1 MAKNVQTFRI
11 SDDNKRKL
19 SLIETELKEKMG
31 EDVSRS
37 YVINQIIETT
47 YDRMFNEHPCKAP
60 SIDDEKIIEAVAKT
74 MNNIAEQQTKKILE
88 ILNGNFKDLSL
99 SNGDIKL
106 SIVELLEDVE
116 LILKLLPYSSEY
128 RNEDNSEKSREI
140 LTLVQSKSMFR
151 KYVQAKAKS
160 IIHNNQIR

>member
-19 SLIETELKEKMG
+19 SLIETELKETMG

-37 YVINQIIETT
+37 YVINHIIETT
-47 YDRMFNEHPCKAP
+47 YDRMFNEHPGKAP
-60 SIDDEKIIEAVAKT
+60 SIDNEKIIEAVVET
-74 MNNIAEQQTKKILE
+74 MNSIAEQQTKMILE
-88 ILNGNFKDLSL
+88 SLDGSLKDL

-106 SIVELLEDVE
+106 SMVELLEDVE

-160 IIHNNQIR
+160 IIQNNQMR

>member
-19 SLIETELKEKMG
+19 SLIETELKETMG

-37 YVINQIIETT
+37 YVINHIIETT
-47 YDRMFNEHPCKAP
+47 YDRMFNEHPGKAP
-60 SIDDEKIIEAVAKT
+60 SIDNEKIIEAVVET
-74 MNNIAEQQTKKILE
+74 MNSIAEQQTKMILE
-88 ILNGNFKDLSL
+88 RLDGSLKDL

-106 SIVELLEDVE
+106 SMVELLEDVE

-160 IIHNNQIR
+160 IIQNNQMR

>member
-19 SLIETELKEKMG
+19 SLIETELKETMG

-37 YVINQIIETT
+37 YVINHIIETT
-47 YDRMFNEHPCKAP
+47 YDRMFNEHPGKAP
-60 SIDDEKIIEAVAKT
+60 SIDNEKIIEAVVET
-74 MNNIAEQQTKKILE
+74 MNSIAEQQTKKILE
-88 ILNGNFKDLSL
+88 RLDGNFKDL

-106 SIVELLEDVE
+106 SMVELLEDVE

-160 IIHNNQIR
+160 IIQNNQMR

>member
-1 MAKNVQTFRI
+1 MVKDVQTFRI
-11 SDDNKRKL
+11 SNDNKRKL

-47 YDRMFNEHPCKAP
+47 YDRMFNEHPSKAS
-60 SIDDEKIIEAVAKT
+60 SIDDEKIIDAVVET
-74 MNNIAEQQTKKILE
+74 MNSIAEQQTKKILE
-88 ILNGNFKDLSL
+88 RLDGNFKNL

-106 SIVELLEDVE
+106 SMVELLEDVE

>member
-19 SLIETELKEKMG
+19 SLIETELKETMG

-37 YVINQIIETT
+37 YVINHIIETT
-47 YDRMFNEHPCKAP
+47 YDRMFNEYPGKAP
-60 SIDDEKIIEAVAKT
+60 SIDNEKIIEAVVET
-74 MNNIAEQQTKKILE
+74 MNSIAEQQTKMILE
-88 ILNGNFKDLSL
+88 RLDGSLKDL

-106 SIVELLEDVE
+106 SMVELLEDVE

-160 IIHNNQIR
+160 IIQNNQMR

>member
-19 SLIETELKEKMG
+19 SLIETELKETMG

-37 YVINQIIETT
+37 YVINHIIETT
-47 YDRMFNEHPCKAP
+47 YDRMFNEHPGKAP
-60 SIDDEKIIEAVAKT
+60 SIDNEKIIEAVVET
-74 MNNIAEQQTKKILE
+74 MNSIAEQQTKMILE
-88 ILNGNFKDLSL
+88 RLDGSLKDL

-106 SIVELLEDVE
+106 SMVELLEDVE

-160 IIHNNQIR
+160 LIQNNQMR

>member
-1 MAKNVQTFRI
+1 MAKNVQSFRI
-11 SDDNKRKL
+11 SIDNEKKL
-19 SLIETELKEKMG
+19 SLIETALKEELG
-31 EDVSRS
+31 ENISRS
-37 YVINQIIETT
+37 TIFNKIIETA
-47 YDRMFNEHPCKAP
+47 YDEMFNEHPGKAP
-60 SIDDEKIIEAVAKT
+60 SIDDEKIIEAVVET
-74 MNNIAEQQTKKILE
+74 MNSIAEQQTKMILE
-88 ILNGNFKDLSL
+88 TLDGNLKDL

-106 SIVELLEDVE
+106 SMVELLEDVE

-160 IIHNNQIR
+160 IIQNNQMR

>member
-1 MAKNVQTFRI
+1 MARNILSFRI
-11 SDDNKRKL
+11 NDDNKRKL
-19 SLIETELKEKMG
+19 SLIETELKERTG
-31 EDVSRS
+31 EDISRS

-47 YDRMFNEHPCKAP
+47 YDRMFNEHPGKAP
-60 SIDDEKIIEAVAKT
+60 SIDDEKIIEAVAET
-74 MNNIAEQQTKKILE
+74 MNSIAEQQTKMILE
-88 ILNGNFKDLSL
+88 RLDKNFKDL

-106 SIVELLEDVE
+106 SMIELLEDVE
-116 LILKLLPYSSEY
+116 LILKLLPYSGEY

-160 IIHNNQIR
+160 IIQNNQMR